1 MCFKKIKG
9 IKNPVNFSLICL
21 RIVLEQAKMTQQK
34 YLHGYQDIEQERLR
48 HQAAVIEKPIY
59 DFVDFSNHKELL
71 EIGSGVGAQTEILLR
86 RFPHLLITG
95 VEYESKQIAKAEANL
110 NQLGYSPPQVRFIQ
124 QDARFLELEKKFDAA
139 FICWVLEHIS
149 DPIQV
154 LKSMKPHLLP
164 NAKVVITEVFNAT
177 FYTFPLI
184 PAIMDYW
191 KIYNNFQVQIGG
203 DPQVGA
209 RLGDLLE
216 ASGYSNIS
224 LRSGGFH
231 LDSRNPEDKKTVFAY
246 WKGLMSSG
254 APALLEEGLITSE
267 QIQAMQNAMDEL
279 AKKEDSVFYYR
290 FIQATAT
297 A

>member
-1 MCFKKIKG
+1 
-9 IKNPVNFSLICL
+9 
-21 RIVLEQAKMTQQK
+21 MTQYK
-34 YLHGYQDIEQERLR
+34 YIHGYQEIEQERLR
-48 HQAAVIEKPIY
+48 HQAGVIEKPIY
-59 DFVDFSNHKELL
+59 DFIDFSENQELL

-86 RFPHLLITG
+86 RFPHLKITG
-95 VEYESKQIAKAEANL
+95 IEYEAKQIEKAEKNL
-110 NQLGYSPPQVRFIQ
+110 HSMGYTFPQVQFVQ
-124 QDARFLELEKKFDAA
+124 QDARNLDLDSKFDSA

-177 FYTFPLI
+177 FYTYPSI

-191 KIYNNFQVQIGG
+191 KIYNDYQIQIGG

-209 RLGDLLE
+209 KLGDLLE
-216 ASGYSNIS
+216 ASGYANIS

-231 LDSRNPEDKKTVFAY
+231 LDSRNSEDKKIVFNY
-246 WKGLMSSG
+246 WKNLMASG
-254 APALLEEGLITSE
+254 APMLLEEGLISE
-267 QIQAMQNAMDEL
+267 AEIQAMQKAMDEL
-279 AKKEDSVFYYR
+279 TEMEDAIFYYR